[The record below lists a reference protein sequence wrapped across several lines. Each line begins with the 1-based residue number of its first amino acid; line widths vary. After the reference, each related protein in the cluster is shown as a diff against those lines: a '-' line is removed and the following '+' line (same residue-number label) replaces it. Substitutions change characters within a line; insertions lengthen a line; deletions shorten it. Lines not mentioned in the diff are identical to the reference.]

1 MSTSSA
7 PFSRRRSIKSGVWAT
22 IQQFVTL
29 GSTAI
34 TGIILAR
41 TVSVSDLGVFSFATN
56 LASIGTAI
64 LTAGLAGI
72 AIKAFVDKPASAHRT
87 MTALILIREFFAI
100 LAYLVL
106 LPISALVGDAAVVGA
121 TAIALLV
128 LFARALD
135 ASELW
140 FQAQARSGS
149 TAPVRIAVVLVMLG
163 IRLVLAFTGADLMTF
178 VILYVV
184 EAVVVSSLLLVRYAR
199 DRDSP
204 KFAKPEIETPRAL
217 LGSSWILMLASLATQ
232 INSRGDVVVIQALLG
247 SSAVGLYS
255 AAARLSEMAYFL
267 PVVFMTATF
276 PRLLQVRREYG
287 HKSRQYKQE
296 LQASY
301 DRAFWAGVLIAVVI
315 LLIGP
320 WVLTTLYGAKY
331 EASGPVL
338 QIHVLA
344 LPFVFMA
351 AVFSKFIIAE
361 NALFASL
368 TRNTLGAVLNIA
380 LNFLLIPHWGILGS
394 AWATVFSYFVAS
406 YLSCFATKTTRVAG
420 VQMTLAF
427 IYPLRLLASA
437 ARGTRKKGSHE
448 EEAP

>member
-1 MSTSSA
+1 MSASSA
-7 PFSRRRSIKSGVWAT
+7 PFSRRRSVRSGVWAT
-22 IQQFVTL
+22 VQQFVTL
-29 GSTAI
+29 GSTAV

-41 TVSVSDLGVFSFATN
+41 VLTLSDFGVFSFATN

-64 LTAGLAGI
+64 LTAGLAGL
-72 AIKAFVDKPASAHRT
+72 AIKVLVDKPTSAHRT

-100 LAYLVL
+100 IAYLIL
-106 LPISALVGDAAVVGA
+106 LPVSAVAGDAAIVGA

-149 TAPVRIAVVLVMLG
+149 TAPVRISVVVVMLG
-163 IRLVLAFTGADLMTF
+163 VRAILAFAGADLLTF
-178 VILYVV
+178 VLLYVV
-184 EAVVVSSLLLVRYAR
+184 EAVATSGLLLLRYVK

-204 KFAKPEIETPRAL
+204 GFTKPEIETPRSL
-217 LGSSWILMLASLATQ
+217 LGSSWVLMLSSLATQ
-232 INSRGDVVVIQALLG
+232 INSRGDIVVIQALLS

-255 AAARLSEMAYFL
+255 AAARLSEMLYFL

-287 HKSRQYKQE
+287 EKSQRYKQE

-301 DRAFWAGVLIAVVI
+301 DRAFWAGVLIA
-315 LLIGP
+315 LLLLLVGP
-320 WVLTTLYGAKY
+320 WLLTALYGVKY
-331 EASGPVL
+331 AASGPVL

-368 TRNTLGAVLNIA
+368 IRNALGAVLNIA
-380 LNFLLIPHWGILGS
+380 LNFLLVPSWGILGS
-394 AWATVFSYFVAS
+394 AGATVFSYFVAS
-406 YLSCFATKTTRVAG
+406 YLSCFATKSTRVAG

-427 IYPLRLLASA
+427 IYPVRLLVSA
-437 ARGTRKKGSHE
+437 ARNVRKKGSHE
-448 EEAP
+448 DEAP

>member
-1 MSTSSA
+1 MSESSA
-7 PFSRRRSIKSGVWAT
+7 PFSRRRSLKSGVWAT

-41 TVSVSDLGVFSFATN
+41 VLSVSDFGVFSFATN
-56 LASIGTAI
+56 LASMGTAI
-64 LTAGLAGI
+64 LTAGLAGL
-72 AIKAFVDKPASAHRT
+72 AIKVFVDQPKSANRT

-100 LAYLVL
+100 VAYLIL
-106 LPISALVGDAAVVGA
+106 LPISVAVGDGAIVGA

-149 TAPVRIAVVLVMLG
+149 TAPVRISVVVVMLG

-178 VILYVV
+178 LVLYVV
-184 EAVVVSSLLLVRYAR
+184 EAVVVSTLLVVRYAR

-204 KFAKPEIETPRAL
+204 GFTKPDLKTPRTL
-217 LGSSWILMLASLATQ
+217 LASSWVLMLSALATQ
-232 INSRGDVVVIQALLG
+232 INSRGDVVVIQALLS

-255 AAARLSEMAYFL
+255 AAARLSEMLYFL

-276 PRLLQVRREYG
+276 PRLLQVRREHG
-287 HKSRQYKQE
+287 EKSRQYKQE
-296 LQASY
+296 LQTSY
-301 DRAFWAGVLIAVVI
+301 DRAFWAGVLIAVV
-315 LLIGP
+315 LLFIGP
-320 WVLTTLYGAKY
+320 WLLTTLYGAQY
-331 EASGPVL
+331 AASGPVL

-361 NALFASL
+361 NVLVASL
-368 TRNTLGAVLNIA
+368 TRNALGAALNIA
-380 LNFLLIPHWGILGS
+380 LNFVLIPSWGILGS

-427 IYPLRLLASA
+427 VYPVRLLASA
-437 ARGTRKKGSHE
+437 VRRARKKGSHE
-448 EEAP
+448 EEAS